1 MGERSMELNFNL
13 KEVNELINFQRINGH
28 SLKKPYAKYLPE
40 GEDKTCPP
48 SLLLVGDQ
56 GVYLMNHSEKTM
68 PRKNG
73 KGKKEGWSQVV
84 FAEECN
90 PHKLDFDEWRYN
102 KEDSFGGDDGCEIYP
117 IRNLEIMCED
127 YYNKK
132 GLPKKGYEDFFTIEL
147 SPKRFYL
154 KGIKRRKK

>member
-1 MGERSMELNFNL
+1 MELNFNL
-13 KEVNELINFQRINGH
+13 KEVNELINFQKTNGH

-68 PRKNG
+68 PRKDG
-73 KGKKEGWSQVV
+73 KGKKEGWSQVEMV
-84 FAEECN
+84 
-90 PHKLDFDEWRYN
+90 
-102 KEDSFGGDDGCEIYP
+102 
-117 IRNLEIMCED
+117 CED

-132 GLPKKGYEDFFTIEL
+132 GLPKKGYEDFFTIEI
-147 SPKRFYL
+147 SPKSFYL